1 MRGTEEFSLLPRVHG
16 TQAESWN
23 LRAGIPPGRSARANC
38 SNMIHRFSVDR
49 PVTMAMLLRACDWNM
64 KRDGSLCSEQH
75 VGQTW
80 REGEEGPM
88 VTGQPAPYWLRDLG
102 RLGAKLPL
110 SLIIILFNNRS
121 LTSLLGKRHPKAWP
135 ALVPGHEG
143 KCGLLGK
150 KL

>member
-38 SNMIHRFSVDR
+38 SNMIPRFSVDR

-64 KRDGSLCSEQH
+64 KRDGSWCSEQH

-80 REGEEGPM
+80 REGEEGPP
-88 VTGQPAPYWLRDLG
+88 VTEQPAQYWLGDLG

-135 ALVPGHEG
+135 RSGPRT
-143 KCGLLGK
+143 
-150 KL
+150 